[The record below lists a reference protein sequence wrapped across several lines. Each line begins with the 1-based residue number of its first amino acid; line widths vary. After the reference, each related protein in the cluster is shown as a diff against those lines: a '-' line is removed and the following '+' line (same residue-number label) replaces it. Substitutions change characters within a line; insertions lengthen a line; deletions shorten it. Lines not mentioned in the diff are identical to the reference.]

1 MVMRKKFT
9 YLGILAV
16 LSTGLLGFN
25 YKNDDPILKIISQLT
40 KWKINR
46 PQEKIHLHFDKS
58 IYSTTEDIWF
68 KAYIVNAEK
77 LQLSAMSSVINV
89 ELIDGADSIKRSIKL
104 PIAYGLATGDF
115 ELSDKLKSGNYRIR
129 AYTNQMRNA
138 DTHYF
143 FEKKLTII
151 NPANTDAVGKSN
163 AINKRK
169 SVTNAK
175 NNITPSEIDFQL
187 FPEGGYMINGLM
199 SKMAFKA
206 NDKNGLGVN
215 IKGVIKDN
223 LNVEIASFATM
234 HNGMGQ
240 FLFSPESGKKY
251 TVVITLPSGKEL
263 TTTLPIALERG
274 IQMNLS
280 ATSKDSVGLSI
291 QYGNLLATDKN
302 KEIYVVAQQ
311 QGKVYYGAKTLTNDT
326 SFVASIAKNTFP
338 SGIVQFTLFS
348 SSGIPL
354 SERIIF
360 IQNSNPIKLAVETDK
375 QVYAS
380 REKVNISLSMFNS
393 EDKAING
400 NFSVAVVEDK
410 RTANEDEETSILSN
424 LLLTSDLK
432 GFVEKP
438 NYYFTSNTALKRV
451 HLDLLMLT
459 QGYRRFE
466 WKKIL
471 DNQLSETVPPI
482 ENGLTISGYLK
493 TSNKKPLKNTAVTL
507 FAKGSP
513 IVFLDTLTNN
523 EGKFSFTNL
532 NFQDSTSFIIQ
543 ALDGKNLNKA
553 KIEIDKELIPIVT
566 SIDIDYSEQALNIDT
581 VVLNDIKYDNSPIK
595 NTIMLKEVVKRTE
608 KKVLKHSA
616 NLNGAGVADQIVTA
630 DELALFACTELWQC
644 LQGKLNGININSTGI
659 AYSNRSSNRIPPPMR
674 IVLDGVLMDA
684 DYSLREIVV
693 SQVESVEV
701 LKSLALSSAYG
712 ANGGGGM
719 LIITMKRG
727 AQGSEELV
735 YKKSPD
741 VVSFFPKGY
750 QVSREFYLPKYDTP
764 KPIEE
769 KLDLRTTLF
778 WNPSVFT
785 ENGKTKL
792 DFYNGDSKGIF
803 KVIVEGITDD
813 GSLARQTFKYEV
825 K

>member
-1 MVMRKKFT
+1 MKNKFT

-16 LSTGLLGFN
+16 LCIGLLGFN

-40 KWKINR
+40 KWKINH

-89 ELIDGADSIKRSIKL
+89 ELIDEADSIKRSIKL
-104 PIAYGLATGDF
+104 PVAYGLATGDF

-138 DTHYF
+138 NTHYF
-143 FEKKLTII
+143 FEKKLAII
-151 NPANTDAVGKSN
+151 NAANTDVVIKSS

-169 SVTNAK
+169 SLANAK
-175 NNITPSEIDFQL
+175 NNETANEIDFQF
-187 FPEGGYMINGLM
+187 FPEGGYMINGLTG
-199 SKMAFKA
+199 KIAFKA
-206 NDKNGLGVN
+206 NDKNGLGLDV
-215 IKGVIKDN
+215 KGVIKDD
-223 LNVEIASFATM
+223 LNAEVGHFATM

-240 FLFSPESGKKY
+240 FLFTPASGKKY
-251 TVVITLPSGKEL
+251 TAVITLPNGKEL
-263 TTTLPIALERG
+263 ATTLPIALERG
-274 IQMNLS
+274 IQMNLF

-291 QYGNLLATDKN
+291 QYGNLLGTDKN

-311 QGKVYYGAKTLTNDT
+311 QGKLYYAAKTFTNDT
-326 SFVASIAKNTFP
+326 SFVASISKNTFP
-338 SGIVQFTLFS
+338 TGIIQFTLFS
-348 SSGIPL
+348 SSGLPL

-360 IQNSNPIKLAVETDK
+360 IQNNNPIKLAVETDK

-380 REKVNISLSMFNS
+380 REKVNISLSLFNA

-410 RTANEDEETSILSN
+410 RTANEDEENSILSN

-432 GFVEKP
+432 GYVEKP

-493 TSNKKPLKNTAVTL
+493 TSNKKPLKNTPVTL

-523 EGKFSFTNL
+523 EGKFSFNNL
-532 NFQDSTSFIIQ
+532 NFQDSTSFIVQ

-553 KIEIDKELIPIVT
+553 KIEIEKELIP
-566 SIDIDYSEQALNIDT
+566 SITNNDIDYSERVLNIDT
-581 VVLNDIKYDNSPIK
+581 AVLNHVKFDSGLKE
-595 NTIMLKEVVKRTE
+595 NTILLDEVVKFE
-608 KKVLKHSA
+608 KKVLKYSA
-616 NLNGAGVADQIVTA
+616 NLNGPGIADYIITS
-630 DELALFACTELWQC
+630 DEFKLSACMELWQC
-644 LQGKLNGININSTGI
+644 LQGKVPGIIFLDNGI
-659 AYSNRSSNRIPPPMR
+659 AYSTRSTGTGAPMR
-674 IVLDGVLMDA
+674 IVLDGMLMEA
-684 DYSLREIVV
+684 DFSLRELPV
-693 SQVESVEV
+693 SLIESVEV
-701 LKSLALSSAYG
+701 LKSMALSSAYG

-719 LIITMKRG
+719 LIVTTKRG
-727 AQGSEELV
+727 EKQPEELV

-741 VVSFFPKGY
+741 VLSFYPKGY
-750 QVSREFYLPKYDTP
+750 QVSKEFYLPKYDTP
-764 KPIEE
+764 KPVEE

>member
-1 MVMRKKFT
+1 MRKKFT

-16 LSTGLLGFN
+16 LSIGLLGFN

-68 KAYIVNAEK
+68 KAYLVNAEK

-89 ELIDGADSIKRSIKL
+89 ELIDEADSIKRSIKL

-240 FLFSPESGKKY
+240 FLFSPESEKKY
-251 TVVITLPSGKEL
+251 TVVITLPNGKEL

-311 QGKVYYGAKTLTNDT
+311 QGKVYYGAKTLTSDT

-348 SSGIPL
+348 SSGIPI
-354 SERIIF
+354 SERIVF

-432 GFVEKP
+432 GYVEKP

-471 DNQLSETVPPI
+471 DNQLSEAVPSI

-523 EGKFSFTNL
+523 EGRFSFTNL

-553 KIEIDKELIPIVT
+553 KIEIEKELIPAIT
-566 SIDIDYSEQALNIDT
+566 NNDIDYIEQPINIDT
-581 VVLNDIKYDNSPIK
+581 VVLNDIKYDNSPIR
-595 NTIMLKEVVKRTE
+595 NTIMLKEVEKRFE
-608 KKVLKHSA
+608 KKVLKYSD
-616 NLNGAGVADQIVTA
+616 NLNGVGVADQVITSEDLKLSV
-630 DELALFACTELWQC
+630 CIELWQC
-644 LQGKLNGININSTGI
+644 LQGKIGGVNFNNGV
-659 AYSNRSSNRIPPPMR
+659 AYSTRTNASGSPMR
-674 IVLDGVLMDA
+674 IVLDGVLMDD
-684 DYSLREIVV
+684 DYSLTQIV
-693 SQVESVEV
+693 SSTVESVEV

-719 LIITMKRG
+719 LIITTKRG
-727 AQGSEELV
+727 ERQAEEIV
-735 YKKSPD
+735 YKKTPD
-741 VVSFFPKGY
+741 VVSFYPKGY

-764 KPIEE
+764 KLIEE

-792 DFYNGDSKGIF
+792 DFYNGDSKGVF